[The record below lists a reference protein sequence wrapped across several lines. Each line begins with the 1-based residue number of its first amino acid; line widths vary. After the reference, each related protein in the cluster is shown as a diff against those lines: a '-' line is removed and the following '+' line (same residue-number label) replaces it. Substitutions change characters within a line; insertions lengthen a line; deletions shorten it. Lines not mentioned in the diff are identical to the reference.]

1 MDFPLTDLMDDDACY
16 TKLVKLLHPDGLA
29 CPRCG
34 ERDRLGVHRRSRA
47 PVLDYQCGGCGC
59 VFNAWTGTPLGG
71 THRRPAELV
80 LILRGVAQ
88 GVPTAQLARELGCD
102 RKHLLGLRRRLQG
115 NALLRLD
122 RNPLGDQTVEADEM
136 YQSAGE
142 RGLVHDDPEDPP
154 RRRANNRRGHG
165 TFANDRPPVAGV
177 VGRQS
182 GELRLGVLETA
193 GGDERDEVVVGS
205 CLAGTVVNTDE
216 WNGYNGA
223 GRRHGRVHRAVD
235 HSGSEAHFAIDA
247 DGDGVREVHCN
258 TMEGLWAGAR
268 TFLRPFRG
276 VSKWY
281 EDQYPAISQWGHNLK
296 QATDGFLRALL
307 GYPPSTDFAS

>member
-1 MDFPLTDLMDDDACY
+1 MDFPLIDLMDDDACY
-16 TKLVKLLHPDGLA
+16 AKLVKLLHPDGLA

-34 ERDRLGVHRRSRA
+34 ERDRLGVHRRHRA

-59 VFNAWTGTPLGG
+59 VFNAWTGTPLEG
-71 THRRPAELV
+71 THRRPCELT

-102 RKHLLGLRRRLQG
+102 RKHLLALRRRLQG
-115 NALLRLD
+115 NALRRLD
-122 RNPLGDQTVEADEM
+122 RNPLGDAVVEADEM
-136 YQSAGE
+136 YQNAGE
-142 RGLVHDDPEDPP
+142 KGIKHDDPEDPP

-177 VGRQS
+177 VGRES
-182 GELRLGVLETA
+182 GEVRLEVLDTA
-193 GGDERDEVVVGS
+193 GGDELDEVVVGS

-216 WNGYNGA
+216 WNGYNNV
-223 GRRHGRVHRAVD
+223 GRRHGRVHRTVD
-235 HSGSEAHFAIDA
+235 HSGAKSRYAVDA

-258 TMEGLWAGAR
+258 TMEGLWAGVR

-281 EDQYPAISQWGHNLK
+281 EDQYLAIFQWGHNLK
-296 QATDGFLRALL
+296 RATDGFLRALF
-307 GYPPSTDFAS
+307 GYPLST